1 MDHLESR
8 QLLFKRGFLEFV
20 FDILRDVFVLKLSI
34 LCLPEQIFKDLV
46 NSILINGFG
55 NLEAYYFLRNSLL
68 IVQIIALRASTIE
81 DIAVAGG
88 AAV

>member
-8 QLLFKRGFLEFV
+8 QVLFKRGFLEFV

-34 LCLPEQIFKDLV
+34 LCLSEQIFKDLV

-68 IVQIIALRASTIE
+68 IVQIIALRASTIK